1 MYLRETQRRNAD
13 GSVVSYLALAHNERD
28 RQTGTPKAKII
39 HNFGRADQ
47 VDRQALAR
55 LVRSIGRYLD
65 PAEATAAAVP
75 GEVDIL
81 DARPMGTAYTADRLW
96 ARLGVGAAITRVA
109 AGRRVDPGLAE
120 RVIFAMVAN
129 RLCPTPLSKLAGAAW
144 VTNRVFIPGL
154 PELSDDACYRAM
166 DFLLD
171 ALPMLQ
177 QEVFFAVANLLNLEV
192 DLLFF
197 DGSSTYWETDSA
209 DTELLDSDE
218 DKAVAEAAT
227 GEDLQK
233 ELPLEGATRRYG
245 RSKDHRPD
253 LPQVVIGLAVTREG
267 VPVRL
272 WTFPGD
278 TSEQLMLRTVKDDL
292 RAWNLNRVIWVVDRG
307 FTSAANRRYLQRG
320 GGHHIMGEKLRSD
333 SAEAATALGRA
344 GRYRTVAGNLRVK
357 EIRIDDGTNRDRFV
371 ICHNPERA
379 TRDAEVRAQILTR
392 LEQKIAGSDRL
403 PARKRAELAGA
414 LKTKPAFNRFLRTT
428 PGGKLRIDHTA
439 VSRETHYDGKFLL
452 RTSDETLSAADI
464 AEGYKALYEAERGF
478 RDLKSTIDIRPV
490 YHHKDQRIQAHIQL
504 CWLAL
509 LLLRVAELACHDTWR
524 NLRDDL
530 ERLHLVVLRTAEGTI
545 AQRSELTARHK
556 EILRRLHLPEPPRFY
571 QFTPADTPPAAGPP
585 QQDRP

>member
-1 MYLRETQRRNAD
+1 MYLRETHRRNAD

-28 RQTGTPKAKII
+28 PQTGTPKAKVI

-47 VDRQALAR
+47 VDRQALGR
-55 LVRSIGRYLD
+55 LVRSISRFLD

-75 GEVDIL
+75 GRVDVL
-81 DARPMGTAYTADRLW
+81 EARPMGTAYLADRLW
-96 ARLGVGAAITRVA
+96 ARLGIGAAIARVA
-109 AGRRVDPGLAE
+109 AGRRVEATLVE

-129 RLCPTPLSKLAGAAW
+129 RLSPSPLSKLAGAAW
-144 VTNRVFIPGL
+144 VTDRVFIPGL

-171 ALPMLQ
+171 ALPVLQ
-177 QEVFFAVANLLNLEV
+177 EEVFFAVANLLNPEV

-197 DGSSTYWETDSA
+197 DGSSTYWETDSV
-209 DTELLDSDE
+209 DPELLDEDE
-218 DKAVAEAAT
+218 QDKQAVAETDVGA
-227 GEDLQK
+227 
-233 ELPLEGATRRYG
+233 ELPVEAATRRYG
-245 RSKDHRPD
+245 RSKDHRKD

-267 VPVRL
+267 IPVRL

-278 TSEQLMLRTVKDDL
+278 ASEQLLLRTVKDDL

-320 GGHHIMGEKLRSD
+320 GGHYIMGEKLRSD
-333 SAEAATALGRA
+333 SAEAKAALGRA
-344 GRYRTVAGNLRVK
+344 GRYRRVAGNLRIKQV
-357 EIRIDDGTNRDRFV
+357 RIDDGTNRDRFV

-379 TRDAEVRAQILTR
+379 SRDAEVRAQILTR
-392 LEQKIAGSDRL
+392 LEAKIAGSDRL
-403 PARKRAELAGA
+403 SARKRAELAGA

-428 PGGKLRIDHTA
+428 ATGKLRIDHTA
-439 VSRETHYDGKFLL
+439 VSRETHFDGKFLL

-509 LLLRVAELACHDTWR
+509 LLLRVAELGCRDTWR

-530 ERLHLVVLRTAEGTI
+530 ERLHLVVLRMAEGTI

-556 EILRRLHLPEPPRFY
+556 EILHRLHLPEPPRFY
-571 QFTPADTPPAAGPP
+571 QFTPADSPPASPP

>member
-28 RQTGTPKAKII
+28 RRTGTPRAKVI

-81 DARPMGTAYTADRLW
+81 DARPMGTAYLADRLW
-96 ARLGVGAAITRVA
+96 ARLGIGAAIARVA
-109 AGRRVDPGLAE
+109 AGRRVEAGLAE

-129 RLCPTPLSKLAGAAW
+129 RLSATPLSKLAGAAW

-171 ALPMLQ
+171 ALPTLQ
-177 QEVFFAVANLLNLEV
+177 EEVFFAVANLLNLEV

-197 DGSSTYWETDSA
+197 DGSSTYWETGSA

-218 DKAVAEAAT
+218 GKPVTAADT
-227 GEDLQK
+227 GQDPQQ
-233 ELPLEGATRRYG
+233 ELPAQAAARRYG

-267 VPVRL
+267 IPVRL

-292 RAWNLNRVIWVVDRG
+292 RAWNLTRVIWVVDRG

-320 GGHHIMGEKLRSD
+320 GGHYIMGEKLRSD
-333 SAEAATALGRA
+333 SAEAAAALGRA
-344 GRYRTVAGNLRVK
+344 GRYRLVAGNLRVK
-357 EIRIDDGTNRDRFV
+357 EVRIDDGTIRDRFV
-371 ICHNPERA
+371 VCHNPERA
-379 TRDAEVRAQILTR
+379 SRDAQVRAQILAR
-392 LEQKIAGSDRL
+392 LEAKIAGSDRL

-414 LKTKPAFNRFLRTT
+414 LKTRPAFNRFLRTT
-428 PGGKLRIDHTA
+428 PAGKLRIDHTA

-452 RTSDETLSAADI
+452 RSSDETLTAADI

-509 LLLRVAELACHDTWR
+509 LLLRVAELACRDTWR

-530 ERLHLVVLRTAEGTI
+530 QRLQLVVLRTTEGTI

-556 EILRRLHLPEPPRFY
+556 QILRRLHLPEPPRFY
-571 QFTPADTPPAAGPP
+571 QFTPAAS
-585 QQDRP
+585 QQQGRP